1 MQSIDWR
8 FNVKLCQSILHSI
21 LLQSSF
27 AVRGRL
33 LKHMN
38 FLSNLSLPLRAI
50 ISRRFYIDVMFRWR
64 GVGLSYLFVLSAV
77 LALIAVYPVQKTL
90 QSLQNLELA
99 NVVAQIPAS
108 YVDNQGILHAKQP
121 TNEPLYLQN
130 SKKQLVVLYNPYDA
144 KVDNNAQAAITLTSH
159 AILIATAQGVVTV
172 PWTALYGSDGSDFEP
187 LPVSQLMEETFNSGI
202 VSTWIVVTM
211 WFFSILAFVVLF
223 AALIGKFAAL
233 FIFKVHIPFVAALRL
248 AAVGSTLVAFLLLGQ
263 FFFAISLSYI
273 FMTLIPVFYM
283 VSFARDVR
291 KIIDR
296 SNADP
301 EFAASEQNPLREW
314 YANSPNFN
322 ANAANINSSTSNFN
336 NSTSPSSQASEEQQS
351 QDEGKAFNA
360 SSNSASKSSLDSFS
374 QDSLND
380 PDSQQKAVDSKAKDS
395 LASNLNTENSNV
407 DSSQSKTSEQ
417 SIQHDNQSAN
427 NRTSYDE
434 ENHFAFNGK
443 WDDDEPIFDEDKE
456 YHSGEVKPGRKG
468 EDSSFTP

>member
-1 MQSIDWR
+1 
-8 FNVKLCQSILHSI
+8 
-21 LLQSSF
+21 
-27 AVRGRL
+27 
-33 LKHMN
+33 MN
-38 FLSNLSLPLRAI
+38 FLSNLSLPLKAI

-144 KVDNNAQAAITLTSH
+144 KVDTDVQAAITLTSH

-202 VSTWIVVTM
+202 VSTWIVVSM

-223 AALIGKFAAL
+223 AALIGKFAAF
-233 FIFKVHIPFVAALRL
+233 FIFKVQIPFVAALRL

-291 KIIDR
+291 KLIDR

-314 YANSPNFN
+314 YLNSQNIN
-322 ANAANINSSTSNFN
+322 SRAANINSTTSNI
-336 NSTSPSSQASEEQQS
+336 NSATSPDLNTSEQQPF
-351 QDEGKAFNA
+351 QDEDSTFNS
-360 SSNSASKSSLDSFS
+360 SSNSASQSSSDDFSPESQKTADAKHNTADSESKDLDANNLDS
-374 QDSLND
+374 DSSD
-380 PDSQQKAVDSKAKDS
+380 
-395 LASNLNTENSNV
+395 V
-407 DSSQSKTSEQ
+407 DSSQSKNSEQ
-417 SIQHDNQSAN
+417 SKRDDKQSYN
-427 NRTSYDE
+427 KRTDYDE

-443 WDDDEPIFDEDKE
+443 WDNDDDPIFGEDRE